1 MKSRDAREMKKL
13 LRITFFLIVS
23 ASVVSAQT
31 LVELAKKEKER
42 RAALKGRSARII
54 TNAEL
59 ARQRRAPA
67 LEIVSAGPGGQSVG
81 GQEEETGTTGYA
93 EEPGQGYPRVR
104 YGPGGG
110 EPDAGG
116 FARAAMEGTAFVEN
130 PGYALQYPDGKYAE
144 ISLQGTLELDFIA
157 RNGPGDDIAIFARRS
172 GSRDGKPIEEG
183 MPAGELELWGMP
195 GLLFYGVLVLT
206 DRGEWR
212 ELGTGVGLS
221 SPEKFDLADIERIS
235 AVRIIYVMP
244 RGVQNQGEKALSQA
258 SNDFTIGID
267 AVQALH

>member
-1 MKSRDAREMKKL
+1 MKRL
-13 LRITFFLIVS
+13 IRIGIFRVLS
-23 ASVVSAQT
+23 LSVVYAQS

-42 RAALKGRSARII
+42 RDQLQGKRARII

-59 ARQRRAPA
+59 SITKRAPA
-67 LEIVSAGPGGQSVG
+67 LEPVSGGAGDQIVG
-81 GQEEETGTTGYA
+81 GEESDEYDQVDSTGSDQT
-93 EEPGQGYPRVR
+93 YPRVR

-110 EPDAGG
+110 EPDSGG
-116 FARAAMEGTAFVEN
+116 FARAAMEGTSYVEN
-130 PGYALQYPDGKYAE
+130 PGNALQYPDGRYAE

-157 RNGPGDDIAIFARRS
+157 RSGPGDDIAIFARRS
-172 GSRDGKPIEEG
+172 GSREGKPIEDG

-195 GLLFYGVLVLT
+195 GLLSYGVLVLT

-212 ELGTGVGLS
+212 ELGTGVGLI
-221 SPEKFDLADIERIS
+221 SPEKFDLGDIGRIS
-235 AVRIIYVMP
+235 AIRIIYAMP

-258 SNDFTIGID
+258 AVEFTIGID